1 LPSNAAEIARRHNPD
16 DWTRTLAYRDRADLP
31 FDQNSVPRTKPV
43 LLDTTVYVDALS
55 PWGLPSGIAALMKR
69 NPVLHSSVACAELS
83 TMFGYLDPA
92 HELTARNR
100 GGLERALERIPTRDI
115 RSPSPEAWIEA
126 AVLAGILGRVQGH
139 AKAARRDLLLDAL
152 LFLNAIE
159 LGCVLVSRNIR
170 HMDLLSQL
178 RPQVQLLLY
187 DRT

>member
-16 DWTRTLAYRDRADLP
+16 DWTRTLAYRDRAYLP
-31 FDQNSVPRTKPV
+31 FDLSGVPSAKPV

-55 PWGLPSGIAALMKR
+55 PWGLPDGIASLIRR
-69 NPVLHSSVACAELS
+69 NRVFHSSVACAELS
-83 TMFGYLDPA
+83 TTFGYLDPA
-92 HELTARNR
+92 HQLTARNR
-100 GGLERALERIPTRDI
+100 GGLERALARIPTKDI

-126 AVLAGILGRVQGH
+126 AVLAGILARIQGH

-178 RPQVQLLLY
+178 RPQAQLLLY
-187 DRT
+187 ERT